1 MDDNKGKQSKSSL
14 FNNWLSY
21 LGFGISVIFIIG
33 ETLIIGMDLLRG
45 GGNLYAGVLIYIVGP
60 GILTT
65 GLVMV
70 PFGMWLEHRKR
81 MRGEP
86 SSHMPVLDL
95 GNPQHRIK
103 ILIFIAV
110 TISFV
115 IISMVG
121 SYQAYHLTESNQFCG
136 LLCHQVMVPVYAAY
150 QHSPHARVNCVQCH
164 IGAGADW
171 YVKSKISGAHQV
183 YAVLTKSYELPIKT
197 PITNLRPAR
206 DTCEQCHWPEKFY
219 QSVEKQMVYFGSDE
233 KNTPYRVDLL
243 LKVGK
248 DPLSKDDKKSIHW
261 HLGMDHTIE
270 YYAKDE
276 KRQDIPWIRLKFKD
290 GRVQEFV
297 KEDAKDFDPAKIPQ
311 DKIRVMDCMDC
322 HNRPSHHY
330 NSPQVAINEAMKQ
343 NLIDPQI
350 PGIKA
355 LLVDL
360 MGKKYNTTKEGLDAI
375 EKTIQEKY
383 KDRIQEKP
391 ELKEPVDKA
400 ITETKKLFEWN
411 IFPEWKTNWEGHVL
425 NIGHFDFPGCYRCHD
440 DKHKTKD
447 GAKIS
452 NDCNLCHTI
461 VRQGE
466 GWEELVN
473 LEYKKQEFKHP
484 RGYGDDWKGQNCH
497 ECHSG

>member
-1 MDDNKGKQSKSSL
+1 M
-14 FNNWLSY
+14 
-21 LGFGISVIFIIG
+21 
-33 ETLIIGMDLLRG
+33 
-45 GGNLYAGVLIYIVGP
+45 
-60 GILTT
+60 
-65 GLVMV
+65 
-70 PFGMWLEHRKR
+70 
-81 MRGEP
+81 
-86 SSHMPVLDL
+86 
-95 GNPQHRIK
+95 
-103 ILIFIAV
+103 
-110 TISFV
+110 
-115 IISMVG
+115 
-121 SYQAYHLTESNQFCG
+121 
-136 LLCHQVMVPVYAAY
+136 
-150 QHSPHARVNCVQCH
+150 
-164 IGAGADW
+164 
-171 YVKSKISGAHQV
+171 KSKISGAHQV

-290 GRVQEFV
+290 GRVQELV

-375 EKTIQEKY
+375 EKT
-383 KDRIQEKP
+383 
-391 ELKEPVDKA
+391 
-400 ITETKKLFEWN
+400 N
-411 IFPEWKTNWEGHVL
+411 SG
-425 NIGHFDFPGCYRCHD
+425 
-440 DKHKTKD
+440 
-447 GAKIS
+447 KI
-452 NDCNLCHTI
+452 
-461 VRQGE
+461 
-466 GWEELVN
+466 
-473 LEYKKQEFKHP
+473 
-484 RGYGDDWKGQNCH
+484 
-497 ECHSG
+497 